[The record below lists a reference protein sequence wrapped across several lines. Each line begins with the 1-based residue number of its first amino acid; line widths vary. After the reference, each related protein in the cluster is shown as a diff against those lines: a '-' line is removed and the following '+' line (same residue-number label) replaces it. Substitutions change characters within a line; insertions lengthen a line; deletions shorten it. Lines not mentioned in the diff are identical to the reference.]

1 MGSCAHFPPDGLA
14 LCQMVPTMVKAQKS
28 VPSTG
33 KHSLV
38 MDCLLT
44 AETKS
49 CPRTERHRK
58 EEKCSIC
65 IVLPEKD
72 Q

>member
-1 MGSCAHFPPDGLA
+1 
-14 LCQMVPTMVKAQKS
+14 MVPTMVKAQKS